1 MSASAPQATR
11 PAAPR
16 AGSQTG
22 SQDRPQ
28 VLRPDRK
35 KNRLVYNL
43 VGLVVFVFMAFPV
56 YWLIISSLRPNHEIR
71 SYDQTLWPSS
81 ITFDNFQRAVNQPNF
96 GTAIQSSL
104 IVCGVAVLGGMLLA
118 TIAAF
123 AIGRFRFRGRKFF
136 MIVLLTVQLL
146 PPTAM
151 LIPIY
156 IQLNDLGGLN
166 EYWGVIVIYLV
177 STLPF
182 ATWMIRGFVINIPP
196 ELEESA
202 MVDGCSRMGAFWRVT
217 FPLLAPGLAAAAIF
231 SLITAWNEYLLAYVV
246 LQDNDKYTL
255 NVWLMNFTTSR
266 GIDYGALMASS
277 TLIAIPVVA
286 FFLLVQKYMATGLT
300 SGAVKG

>member
-1 MSASAPQATR
+1 MSTSA
-11 PAAPR
+11 
-16 AGSQTG
+16 
-22 SQDRPQ
+22 PQ
-28 VLRPDRK
+28 VLRPDRR
-35 KNRLVYNL
+35 KNRIGYNIA
-43 VGLVVFVFMAFPV
+43 GLVAFVLMAFPV
-56 YWLIISSLRPNHEIR
+56 YWLIVSSLRPNAEIR
-71 SYDQTLWPSS
+71 SYDQTLWPTS
-81 ITFDNFQRAVNQPNF
+81 ITFDNFSRAVAQPNF
-96 GTAIQSSL
+96 ATAIESSL

-136 MIVLLTVQLL
+136 MIVLLVVQLL

-182 ATWMIRGFVINIPP
+182 ATWMIRGFVINIPQ

-217 FPLLAPGLAAAAIF
+217 FPLLAPGLAAASIF

-266 GIDYGALMASS
+266 GIDYGALMAAS

>member
-1 MSASAPQATR
+1 MSASTATTGARR
-11 PAAPR
+11 PDTER
-16 AGSQTG
+16 DTG
-22 SQDRPQ
+22 PGGRQ
-28 VLRPDRK
+28 VLRQDRK
-35 KNRLVYNL
+35 KNRLVYNIA
-43 VGLVVFVFMAFPV
+43 GLAVFVLMAFPV
-56 YWLIISSLRPNHEIR
+56 YWLIISALRPNHEIR

-81 ITFDNFQRAVNQPNF
+81 ISWDNFQRAIDQPNF

-104 IVCGVAVLGGMLLA
+104 IICGVAVIGGMLLA

-136 MIVLLTVQLL
+136 MIVLLVVQLL

-182 ATWMIRGFVINIPP
+182 ATWMIRGFIVNIPP

-266 GIDYGALMASS
+266 GVDYGALMAAS

>member
-1 MSASAPQATR
+1 MSASTSQALRPDTERGTAPG
-11 PAAPR
+11 
-16 AGSQTG
+16 AG
-22 SQDRPQ
+22 Q
-28 VLRPDRK
+28 VLRQDRK
-35 KNRLVYNL
+35 KNRLVYNIL
-43 VGLVVFVFMAFPV
+43 GLAVFVLMAFPV
-56 YWLIISSLRPNHEIR
+56 YWLLISALRPNHEIR

-81 ITFDNFQRAVNQPNF
+81 LTLDNFQRAIDQPNF

-104 IVCGVAVLGGMLLA
+104 IVCGVAVIGGMLLA

-136 MIVLLTVQLL
+136 MIVLLVVQLL

-182 ATWMIRGFVINIPP
+182 ATWMIRGFIVNIPP

-266 GIDYGALMASS
+266 GIDYGALMAAS

>member
-1 MSASAPQATR
+1 MSAST
-11 PAAPR
+11 
-16 AGSQTG
+16 
-22 SQDRPQ
+22 PQ
-28 VLRPDRK
+28 VLRQDRK
-35 KNRLVYNL
+35 KHRTGYNIA
-43 VGLVVFVFMAFPV
+43 GLVAFVLMAFPV
-56 YWLIISSLRPNHEIR
+56 YWLVISSLRPNAEIR
-71 SYDQTLWPSS
+71 SYDQTLWPTS
-81 ITFDNFQRAVNQPNF
+81 ITFDNFSRAIKQPNF
-96 GTAIQSSL
+96 GTAVESSL

-136 MIVLLTVQLL
+136 MIVLLVVQLL

-202 MVDGCSRMGAFWRVT
+202 MVDGCSRMGAFWRIT
-217 FPLLAPGLAAAAIF
+217 FPLLAPGLAAASIF

-266 GIDYGALMASS
+266 GIDYGALMAAS
-277 TLIAIPVVA
+277 TMIAIPVVA

>member
-1 MSASAPQATR
+1 MSVST
-11 PAAPR
+11 
-16 AGSQTG
+16 
-22 SQDRPQ
+22 PQ

-35 KNRLVYNL
+35 KNRLLFNV
-43 VGLVVFVFMAFPV
+43 VGLLAFVVMAFPV
-56 YWLIISSLRPNHEIR
+56 YWLVISALRPNSEIR

-81 ITFDNFQRAVNQPNF
+81 ITFDNFQRAINMPNF

-104 IVCGVAVLGGMLLA
+104 IICVTAVVGAMVLS

-123 AIGRFRFRGRKFF
+123 AIGRFRFFGRKAF
-136 MIVLLTVQLL
+136 MMVLLVVQLL

-166 EYWGVIVIYLV
+166 EYWGVTIIYLV

-182 ATWMIRGFVINIPP
+182 ATWMIRGFVINIPK

-202 MVDGCSRMGAFWRVT
+202 MVDGCSRMGAFWRVI
-217 FPLLAPGLAAAAIF
+217 FPLLAPGLAAASIF
-231 SLITAWNEYLLAYVV
+231 SLINAWNEYLLAYVV

-266 GIDYGALMASS
+266 GVDYGALMAAS
-277 TLIAIPVVA
+277 TLIAIPVVV
-286 FFLLVQKYMATGLT
+286 FFMIVQKKMASGLT

>member
-1 MSASAPQATR
+1 MSASTPQT
-11 PAAPR
+11 
-16 AGSQTG
+16 
-22 SQDRPQ
+22 
-28 VLRPDRK
+28 LRPDRK

-43 VGLVVFVFMAFPV
+43 LGLGVFVVMAFPV
-56 YWLIISSLRPNHEIR
+56 YWLLISSLRPNVEIR

-81 ITFDNFQRAVNQPNF
+81 FTLDNFQRAVNQPNF
-96 GTAIQSSL
+96 STAIQSSL
-104 IVCGVAVLGGMLLA
+104 IICGTAVLGGMLLA

-182 ATWMIRGFVINIPP
+182 ATWMIRGFVINIPQ

-202 MVDGCSRMGAFWRVT
+202 MVDGCGRMGAFWRVT

-231 SLITAWNEYLLAYVV
+231 SLITAWNEYLLAYVL

-266 GIDYGALMASS
+266 GVDYGALMAAS

>member
-1 MSASAPQATR
+1 MSAST
-11 PAAPR
+11 
-16 AGSQTG
+16 
-22 SQDRPQ
+22 PQ

-35 KNRLVYNL
+35 KRRVGYNIA
-43 VGLVVFVFMAFPV
+43 GLVAFVLMAFPV
-56 YWLIISSLRPNHEIR
+56 YWLIISSLRPNAEIR

-81 ITFDNFQRAVNQPNF
+81 ITFDNFSRAIKQPNF
-96 GTAIQSSL
+96 GTAIESSL
-104 IVCGVAVLGGMLLA
+104 IVCGVAVIGGMLLA

-136 MIVLLTVQLL
+136 MMVLLVVQLL
-146 PPTAM
+146 PPTSM

-202 MVDGCSRMGAFWRVT
+202 MVDGCSRMGAFWRIT
-217 FPLLAPGLAAAAIF
+217 FPLLAPGLAAASIF

-266 GIDYGALMASS
+266 GVDYGALMAAS

>member
-1 MSASAPQATR
+1 MSAST
-11 PAAPR
+11 
-16 AGSQTG
+16 T
-22 SQDRPQ
+22 Q

-35 KNRLVYNL
+35 KSRLGYNIA
-43 VGLVVFVFMAFPV
+43 GLVAFVLMAFPV
-56 YWLIISSLRPNHEIR
+56 YWLVVSSLRPNAEIR

-81 ITFDNFQRAVNQPNF
+81 ITFDNFSRAIKQPNF
-96 GTAIQSSL
+96 GTAIESSL

-136 MIVLLTVQLL
+136 MIVLLVVQLL

-266 GIDYGALMASS
+266 GIDYGALMAAS

>member
-1 MSASAPQATR
+1 MSTST
-11 PAAPR
+11 
-16 AGSQTG
+16 
-22 SQDRPQ
+22 PQ
-28 VLRPDRK
+28 VYRPDRK
-35 KNRLVYNL
+35 KNRLVYNVL
-43 VGLVVFVFMAFPV
+43 GLIAFVLMAFPV
-56 YWLIISSLRPNHEIR
+56 YWLIISSLRPNAEIR
-71 SYDQTLWPSS
+71 SYDQTLWPTS
-81 ITFDNFQRAVNQPNF
+81 ITFDNFSRAIKQPNF
-96 GTAIQSSL
+96 GTAIESSL
-104 IVCGVAVLGGMLLA
+104 IVCGVAVVVGMLLA

-123 AIGRFRFRGRKFF
+123 AIGRFQFRGRKFF
-136 MIVLLTVQLL
+136 MIVLLVVQLL

-182 ATWMIRGFVINIPP
+182 ATWMIRGFVINIPQ

-202 MVDGCSRMGAFWRVT
+202 MVDGCSRMGAFWRIT

-266 GIDYGALMASS
+266 GIDYGALMAAS
-277 TLIAIPVVA
+277 TMIAIPVVA

>member
-1 MSASAPQATR
+1 MSTST
-11 PAAPR
+11 
-16 AGSQTG
+16 
-22 SQDRPQ
+22 PQ

-35 KNRLVYNL
+35 KSRIGYNIA
-43 VGLVVFVFMAFPV
+43 GLVAFVLMAFPV
-56 YWLIISSLRPNHEIR
+56 YWLVISALRPNAEIR

-81 ITFDNFQRAVNQPNF
+81 ITFDNFSRAIKQPNF
-96 GTAIQSSL
+96 GTAIESSL

-136 MIVLLTVQLL
+136 MIVLLVVQLL

-182 ATWMIRGFVINIPP
+182 ATWMIRGFVINIPQ

-217 FPLLAPGLAAAAIF
+217 FPLLAPGLAAASIF

-266 GIDYGALMASS
+266 GIDYGALMAAS

>member
-1 MSASAPQATR
+1 MSASTASTSQALR
-11 PAAPR
+11 PDSGRSTEP
-16 AGSQTG
+16 G
-22 SQDRPQ
+22 DRQ
-28 VLRPDRK
+28 VLRKDRK
-35 KNRLVYNL
+35 KNRLVYNIL
-43 VGLVVFVFMAFPV
+43 GLAVFVLMAFPV
-56 YWLIISSLRPNHEIR
+56 YWLIISALRPNHEIR

-81 ITFDNFQRAVNQPNF
+81 ITFDNFQRAINQPNF

-104 IVCGVAVLGGMLLA
+104 IICGVAVIGGMLLA

-136 MIVLLTVQLL
+136 MIVLLVVQLL
-146 PPTAM
+146 PPTSM

-182 ATWMIRGFVINIPP
+182 ATWMIRGFIVNIPP

-255 NVWLMNFTTSR
+255 NVWLMNFTNSF
-266 GIDYGALMASS
+266 GVDYGALMAAS

>member
-1 MSASAPQATR
+1 MSASTTQATAKAGPQAR
-11 PAAPR
+11 P
-16 AGSQTG
+16 
-22 SQDRPQ
+22 QDRTQ

-35 KNRLVYNL
+35 KNRLGYNI
-43 VGLVVFVFMAFPV
+43 VGLAVFVVMAFPV

-81 ITFDNFQRAVNQPNF
+81 LTLDNFQRAVNQPNF
-96 GTAIQSSL
+96 ATAIQSSL
-104 IVCGVAVLGGMLLA
+104 IICGVAVLGGMLLA

-123 AIGRFRFRGRKFF
+123 SIARFRFRGRKFF
-136 MIVLLTVQLL
+136 MIVLLTVQLV

-151 LIPIY
+151 LIPLY

-166 EYWGVIVIYLV
+166 EYWGVIVVYLV
-177 STLPF
+177 TTLPF

-202 MVDGCSRMGAFWRVT
+202 MVDGCSRTGAFWRVT

-246 LQDNDKYTL
+246 LQDNEKYTL

-266 GIDYGALMASS
+266 GVDYGALMAAS

>member
-1 MSASAPQATR
+1 MSASTSQALR
-11 PAAPR
+11 PDTER
-16 AGSQTG
+16 GTG
-22 SQDRPQ
+22 PTAPQ
-28 VLRPDRK
+28 VLRQDRK
-35 KNRLVYNL
+35 KNRLVYNI
-43 VGLVVFVFMAFPV
+43 VGLGVFVLMAFPV
-56 YWLIISSLRPNHEIR
+56 YWLIISALRPNHEIR

-81 ITFDNFQRAVNQPNF
+81 LTLDNFQRAIDQPNF

-104 IVCGVAVLGGMLLA
+104 IVCGVAVIGGMLLA

-136 MIVLLTVQLL
+136 MIVLLVVQLL

-182 ATWMIRGFVINIPP
+182 ATWMIRGFIVNIPP

-266 GIDYGALMASS
+266 GIDYGALMAAS

>member
-1 MSASAPQATR
+1 MSASTPQT
-11 PAAPR
+11 
-16 AGSQTG
+16 
-22 SQDRPQ
+22 
-28 VLRPDRK
+28 LRPDRK
-35 KNRLVYNL
+35 KNRLVYNVL
-43 VGLVVFVFMAFPV
+43 GLGVFVVMAFPV
-56 YWLIISSLRPNHEIR
+56 YWLLISSLRPNVEIR

-81 ITFDNFQRAVNQPNF
+81 FTLDNFQRAMNQPNF

-104 IVCGVAVLGGMLLA
+104 IICGVAVLGGMLLA

-136 MIVLLTVQLL
+136 MIVLLVVQLL

-182 ATWMIRGFVINIPP
+182 ATWMIRGFVINIPQ

-202 MVDGCSRMGAFWRVT
+202 MVDGCGRMGAFWRVT

-231 SLITAWNEYLLAYVV
+231 SLITAWNEYLLAYVL

-266 GIDYGALMASS
+266 GVDYGALMAAS

>member
-1 MSASAPQATR
+1 MSASTTQ
-11 PAAPR
+11 
-16 AGSQTG
+16 AGSQATAKAG
-22 SQDRPQ
+22 SQARPQDRTQ

-35 KNRLVYNL
+35 KNRLGYNIA
-43 VGLVVFVFMAFPV
+43 GLAVFVVMAFPV

-81 ITFDNFQRAVNQPNF
+81 LTFDNFQRAVNQPNF
-96 GTAIQSSL
+96 ATAIQSSL
-104 IVCGVAVLGGMLLA
+104 IICGVAVLGGMLLA

-123 AIGRFRFRGRKFF
+123 SIARFRFRGRKFF
-136 MIVLLTVQLL
+136 MIVLLTVQLV

-151 LIPIY
+151 LIPLY

-166 EYWGVIVIYLV
+166 EYWGVIVVYLV
-177 STLPF
+177 TTLPF

-202 MVDGCSRMGAFWRVT
+202 MVDGCSRTGAFWRVT

-246 LQDNDKYTL
+246 LQDNEKYTL

-266 GIDYGALMASS
+266 GVDYGALMAAS

>member
-1 MSASAPQATR
+1 MSVST
-11 PAAPR
+11 
-16 AGSQTG
+16 
-22 SQDRPQ
+22 PQ

-35 KNRLVYNL
+35 KNRLLFDV
-43 VGLVVFVFMAFPV
+43 VGLLAFVVMAFPV
-56 YWLIISSLRPNHEIR
+56 YWLVISALRPNSEIR

-81 ITFDNFQRAVNQPNF
+81 ITFDNFQRAINMPNF

-104 IVCGVAVLGGMLLA
+104 IICVTAVVGAMVLS

-123 AIGRFRFRGRKFF
+123 AIGRFRFFGRKAF
-136 MIVLLTVQLL
+136 MMVLLVVQLL

-166 EYWGVIVIYLV
+166 EYWGVTIIYLV

-182 ATWMIRGFVINIPP
+182 ATWMIRGFVINIPK

-202 MVDGCSRMGAFWRVT
+202 MVDGCSRMGAFWRVI
-217 FPLLAPGLAAAAIF
+217 FPLLAPGLAAASIF
-231 SLITAWNEYLLAYVV
+231 SLINAWNEYLLAYVV

-266 GIDYGALMASS
+266 GVDYGALMAAS
-277 TLIAIPVVA
+277 TLIAIPVVV
-286 FFLLVQKYMATGLT
+286 FFMIVQKKMASGLT

>member
-1 MSASAPQATR
+1 MSTSA
-11 PAAPR
+11 
-16 AGSQTG
+16 
-22 SQDRPQ
+22 PQ

-35 KNRLVYNL
+35 KNRIGYNIA
-43 VGLVVFVFMAFPV
+43 GLVAFVLMAFPV
-56 YWLIISSLRPNHEIR
+56 YWLIVSSLRPNAEIR
-71 SYDQTLWPSS
+71 SYDQTLWPTS
-81 ITFDNFQRAVNQPNF
+81 ITFDNFSRAVAQPNF
-96 GTAIQSSL
+96 ATAIESSL

-136 MIVLLTVQLL
+136 MIVLLVVQLL

-182 ATWMIRGFVINIPP
+182 ATWMIRGFVINIPQ

-217 FPLLAPGLAAAAIF
+217 FPLLAPGLAAASIF

-266 GIDYGALMASS
+266 GIDYGALMAAS

>member
-1 MSASAPQATR
+1 MSASTPQVRT
-11 PAAPR
+11 
-16 AGSQTG
+16 
-22 SQDRPQ
+22 QDGTQ

-35 KNRLVYNL
+35 KNRLGYNIL
-43 VGLVVFVFMAFPV
+43 GLAVFVLMAFPV
-56 YWLIISSLRPNHEIR
+56 YWLLISALRPNHEIR

-81 ITFDNFQRAVNQPNF
+81 FTFDNFQRAVNQPNF

-266 GIDYGALMASS
+266 GIDYGALMAASV
-277 TLIAIPVVA
+277 LIAIPVVA